1 RRSLG
6 LQLHLEQVIWEDL
19 PTLHPE
25 SSLQVQAD
33 LGALAVLTPELEHT
47 EEGIK
52 IAEAISYTVTQAL
65 LNSYTHA
72 DATRATVRALYH
84 KDTLEVSISDDG
96 CGFDPNAVA
105 PEKTSLFKAHLKTRE
120 AGGVLTIQSVARPQA
135 QHGTMLLLRLPIPPG
150 VRGGV

>member
-1 RRSLG
+1 SQRIHDQPKQQALRIRSLLAYWQQKLQKEGERGEKVAVQPVIGALFTMRQVSEALEEDLRGLQRLVEDVYQRRSLG

-33 LGALAVLTPELEHT
+33 LSALAVLTPELEHT

-65 LNSYTHA
+65 LN
-72 DATRATVRALYH
+72 
-84 KDTLEVSISDDG
+84 
-96 CGFDPNAVA
+96 
-105 PEKTSLFKAHLKTRE
+105 
-120 AGGVLTIQSVARPQA
+120 
-135 QHGTMLLLRLPIPPG
+135 
-150 VRGGV
+150 